1 MSDKNKVSTEYRKNK
16 KINKSKIRDEQS
28 KKNRFLNHDDSYIN
42 ELPSGMFEKK
52 KPLNENTI
60 ENNNENVIKPI
71 KEEPLKTENIEE
83 CDEYEQFT
91 DDYFEQKTI

>member
-52 KPLNENTI
+52 KSI
-60 ENNNENVIKPI
+60 NNIENVIETI
-71 KEEPLKTENIEE
+71 KEDSLKIENSLKTEESE
-83 CDEYEQFT
+83 KCDEYEQFT